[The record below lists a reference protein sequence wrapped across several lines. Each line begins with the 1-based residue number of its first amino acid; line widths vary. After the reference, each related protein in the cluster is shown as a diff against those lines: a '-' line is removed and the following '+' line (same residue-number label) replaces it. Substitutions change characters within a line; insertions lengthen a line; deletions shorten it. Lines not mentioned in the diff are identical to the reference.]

1 MSFTEKYQLRDE
13 DQQRAI
19 AEVIECIKRNKLEVV
34 RFSFADQHGILRGKT
49 LSRDAAISALTNG
62 YSITSTLLLKDTSH
76 RSVYPVFAQGGG
88 LGSKELEGGADLIM
102 VADAAT
108 FRVLPWTSNSGWILC
123 DLYYSDGKP
132 VPFSTRQICRSVLER
147 LKQAGYQGKFGLE
160 VEFHIYKLED
170 QKLALADAGQP
181 GQPGEPPRVSLLSQ
195 GYQYLT
201 ENRYNQVEPVIE
213 IIRQDLD
220 ALGFPVRSIEV
231 EFGPSQFEF
240 TFQPGIG
247 LEPADSMVLLRS
259 AIKQICQRSG
269 YHATFMCRPNIPNA
283 MASGWHLHQ
292 SLIDLKTGRNAFANE
307 APPTAGLLS
316 DTGMN
321 YLGGLLQHAG
331 AGAAFSAPTVNGY
344 RRFQPNSLA
353 PDRAVWGLDNRGVM
367 ARVLAGADDSAA
379 RIENRIGEPAANPYL
394 YLASQVIAGLAGT
407 ANQVD
412 PGAPTDTP
420 YECDA
425 EPLPTS
431 LEQAIDLLDASR
443 LFRDALGDGFI
454 DYFCH
459 IKRTEIARF
468 HNQVTDWEQ
477 REYFDVF

>member
-1 MSFTEKYQLRDE
+1 MSFTEKYQLRNE

-19 AEVIECIKRNKLEVV
+19 AEVIECIKRNNLEVV

-49 LSRDAAISALTNG
+49 LSRDAAISALTSG

-76 RSVYPVFAQGGG
+76 RSVYPVFAQGSG
-88 LGSKELEGGADLIM
+88 LGSKQLEGGADLIM

-123 DLYYSDGKP
+123 DLYFSDGKP
-132 VPFSTRQICRSVLER
+132 VPFSTRQLCRSVLER
-147 LKQAGYQGKFGLE
+147 LEQAGYQGKFGLE

-201 ENRYNQVEPVIE
+201 ENRYDQAEPVIE

-220 ALGFPVRSIEV
+220 ALGLPVRSIEV

-259 AIKQICQRSG
+259 AIKQICQRNG

-344 RRFQPNSLA
+344 RRFQLNSLA

>member
-1 MSFTEKYQLRDE
+1 MSFTDKHQLRDE

-19 AEVIECIKRNKLEVV
+19 AEVIERIKQDDLDVV

-49 LSRDAAISALTNG
+49 LSADAALSALTNG

-76 RSVYPVFAQGGG
+76 RSVYPVFTQGSG
-88 LGSKELEGGADLIM
+88 LGSKQLEGGADLIM

-108 FRVLPWTSNSGWILC
+108 FRVLPWAPNSGWILS
-123 DLYYSDGKP
+123 DLYYSDGDP
-132 VPFSTRQICRSVLER
+132 VPFSTRHLLRTVLAQ
-147 LKQAGYQGKFGLE
+147 LGQAGYQGKFGLE

-170 QKLALADAGQP
+170 QRLAIADTGQP
-181 GQPGEPPRVSLLSQ
+181 GMPGEPPRVSLLSQ

-201 ENRYNQVEPVIE
+201 ENRYDQVEPVIE
-213 IIRQDLD
+213 IIRHDLD
-220 ALGFPVRSIEV
+220 ALGLPVRSIEV

-247 LEPADSMVLLRS
+247 LEPADWMVLLRS
-259 AIKQICQRSG
+259 AIKQICRRNG
-269 YHATFMCRPNIPNA
+269 YHATFMCRPNIPNT

-292 SLIDLKTGRNAFANE
+292 SLIDLKTGRNTFVNDDPAA
-307 APPTAGLLS
+307 ALPLS

-321 YLGGLLQHAG
+321 YLGGLLEHAG

-367 ARVLAGADDSAA
+367 ARVLAGAEDSAA

-394 YLASQVIAGLAGT
+394 YLASQVIAGMDGID
-407 ANQVD
+407 NQVD
-412 PGAPTDTP
+412 PGPPADTP

-431 LEQAIDLLDASR
+431 LEQAIDLLYDSR

-454 DYFCH
+454 DYFCN
-459 IKRTEIARF
+459 IKRAEIARF
-468 HNQVTDWEQ
+468 QKQVTDWEQ

>member
-1 MSFTEKYQLRDE
+1 MSFTEKYQLRGE

-19 AEVIECIKRNKLEVV
+19 AEVVERIKQDDLEVV

-49 LSRDAAISALTNG
+49 LSTDAALDALSNG

-76 RSVYPVFAQGGG
+76 RSVYPVFTEGSG
-88 LGSKELEGGADLIM
+88 LGSKQLEGGADLIM

-108 FRVLPWTSNSGWILC
+108 FRVLPWAPNSGWILC
-123 DLYYSDGKP
+123 DLYFSDGAP
-132 VPFSTRQICRSVLER
+132 VPFSTRQLCRSVLEQ
-147 LKQAGYQGKFGLE
+147 LEQAGFQSKFGLE

-213 IIRQDLD
+213 IIRRDL
-220 ALGFPVRSIEV
+220 ATLGLPVRSIEV

-259 AIKQICQRSG
+259 AVKQICQRNG
-269 YHATFMCRPNIPNA
+269 YHATFMCRPNFPNA

-292 SLIDLKTGRNAFANE
+292 SLSDLKTGRNAFANE
-307 APPTAGLLS
+307 DPTTATPLS

-321 YLGGLLQHAG
+321 YLGGILEHAA
-331 AGAAFSAPTVNGY
+331 AGTAFSAPTVNGY

-379 RIENRIGEPAANPYL
+379 RIENRSGEPAANPYL
-394 YLASQVIAGLAGT
+394 YLASQVIAGLDGIE
-407 ANQVD
+407 NRID
-412 PGAPTDTP
+412 PGPPTSAPYD
-420 YECDA
+420 CDA
-425 EPLPTS
+425 EFLPTS
-431 LEQAIDLLDASR
+431 LEQAINLLDASK
-443 LFRDALGDGFI
+443 LFRDVLGDGFI

-459 IKRTEIARF
+459 IKRAEIARF

>member
-19 AEVIECIKRNKLEVV
+19 AEVIERIEQDDLEVV

-49 LSRDAAISALTNG
+49 LSADAALDALTGG

-76 RSVYPVFAQGGG
+76 RSVYPVFSEGSG
-88 LGSKELEGGADLIM
+88 LGSRNLEGGADLVM

-108 FRVLPWTSNSGWILC
+108 FRVLPWAPGSGWILC
-123 DLYYSDGKP
+123 DLYFGDGEP
-132 VPFSTRQICRSVLER
+132 VPFSTRQLCRSVLEQ
-147 LKQAGYQGKFGLE
+147 LGQAGYQGNFGLE
-160 VEFHIYKLED
+160 VEFHIFKLED
-170 QKLALADAGQP
+170 EKLAITDAGQP
-181 GQPGEPPRVSLLSQ
+181 GEPGEPPRVSLLSR

-201 ENRYNQVEPVIE
+201 ENRYDQVEPVIE
-213 IIRQDLD
+213 IIRRDLA
-220 ALGFPVRSIEV
+220 ALGLPVRSIEV

-259 AIKQICQRSG
+259 AIKQICHRNG
-269 YHATFMCRPNIPNA
+269 YHATFMCRPGIPNA

-292 SLIDLKTGRNAFANE
+292 SLIDIKTGRNVFAGN
-307 APPTAGLLS
+307 APTTAAPLS

-321 YLGGLLQHAG
+321 YLGGMLEHAA

-344 RRFQPNSLA
+344 RRFQANSLA

-367 ARVLAGADDSAA
+367 ARVLAGDDDSAV

-394 YLASQVIAGLAGT
+394 YLASQVIAGLDGIE
-407 ANQVD
+407 NQID
-412 PGAPTDTP
+412 PGPPTSTP

-425 EPLPTS
+425 DLLPTS
-431 LEQAIDLLDASR
+431 LEQAIKLLSTSR
-443 LFRDALGDGFI
+443 LYRDALGSGFV

-459 IKRTEIARF
+459 IKQAEIARF

>member
-1 MSFTEKYQLRDE
+1 MSFTEKYQLRNE

-19 AEVIECIKRNKLEVV
+19 AEVIECIKRNNLEVV

-49 LSRDAAISALTNG
+49 LSRDAAISALTSG

-76 RSVYPVFAQGGG
+76 RSVYPVFAQGSG
-88 LGSKELEGGADLIM
+88 LGSKQLEGGADLIM

-123 DLYYSDGKP
+123 DLYFSDGKP
-132 VPFSTRQICRSVLER
+132 VPFSTRQLCRSVLEQ
-147 LKQAGYQGKFGLE
+147 LEQAGYQGKFGLE

-201 ENRYNQVEPVIE
+201 ENRYDQAEPVIE

-220 ALGFPVRSIEV
+220 ALGLPVRSIEV

-259 AIKQICQRSG
+259 AIKQICQRNG

-344 RRFQPNSLA
+344 RRFQLNSLA

-431 LEQAIDLLDASR
+431 LVQAIDLLDASR